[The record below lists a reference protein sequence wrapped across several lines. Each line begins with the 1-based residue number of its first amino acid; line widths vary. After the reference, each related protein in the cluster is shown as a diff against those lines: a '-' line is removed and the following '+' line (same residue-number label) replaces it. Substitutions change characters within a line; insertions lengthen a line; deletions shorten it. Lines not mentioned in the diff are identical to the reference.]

1 MASEMTF
8 LKWFICSEYFHYK
21 DLLIIFTN
29 WHSFFGWE
37 EFTVGF
43 QIIFCVVDDIVDVD
57 NGVVRN
63 GNGSPL
69 WVVKALLTSNKVNDD
84 EESERV

>member
-1 MASEMTF
+1 
-8 LKWFICSEYFHYK
+8 
-21 DLLIIFTN
+21 
-29 WHSFFGWE
+29 
-37 EFTVGF
+37 
-43 QIIFCVVDDIVDVD
+43 VDDIVDVD